1 METSNSSTSSYTLE
15 HINRVKSKMEFFASV
30 LAARG
35 ANHDNSK
42 LTEPEYSGWLAM
54 DQEPRYPYGSK
65 KYYDKMHRY
74 KEVLEHH
81 YSINSHHP
89 EHFEDPSTQMDLVD
103 LIEMLCDWFSYSND
117 ISWLEGYDTIN
128 SQCTRFG
135 LNDTIRHLLLNTFRN
150 FLVMSLRVDNSIWA
164 KSEKA
169 IADVILRKAAD
180 EKGWGKMTDAE
191 LVSLEDVADEI
202 FQKQLIQIDKLK
214 ALRNIKNNIK

>member
-15 HINRVKSKMEFFASV
+15 HIKRVKSKMEFFASV

-54 DQEPRYPYGSK
+54 DREPRYPYGSK

-81 YSINSHHP
+81 YSVNSHHP
-89 EHFEDPSTQMDLVD
+89 EHFKDPSLQMDLVD
-103 LIEMLCDWFSYSND
+103 LIEMLCDWFSYSDN
-117 ISWLEGYDTIN
+117 ISWLEGYNAIN
-128 SQCTRFG
+128 SQCARFG

-150 FLVMSLRVDNSIWA
+150 FLVASLKIDNFIWK

-169 IADVILRKAAD
+169 VADLILRKAAD
-180 EKGWGKMTDAE
+180 EKGWSKMTDAE
-191 LVSLEDVADEI
+191 LTSLEDVADKI
-202 FQKQLIQIDKLK
+202 FQKQSIQVNKLREFK
-214 ALRNIKNNIK
+214 NIK

>member
-1 METSNSSTSSYTLE
+1 METYNSSTSSYTLE

-30 LAARG
+30 LATRG
-35 ANHDNSK
+35 ANHDSSK

-54 DQEPRYPYGSK
+54 DQEPRYPYGTK
-65 KYYDKMHRY
+65 KYYDKMRRY

-180 EKGWGKMTDAE
+180 EKGWSKMTDTE

-202 FQKQLIQIDKLK
+202 FQKQLIQIDKLR
-214 ALRNIKNNIK
+214 ALRDIKNNIK

>member
-65 KYYDKMHRY
+65 KYYDKMRRY

-89 EHFEDPSTQMDLVD
+89 EHFEDPSIQMDLVD

-169 IADVILRKAAD
+169 IADIILRKAAD
-180 EKGWGKMTDAE
+180 EKGWSKMTDAE

-202 FQKQLIQIDKLK
+202 FQKQLIQIDKLR
-214 ALRNIKNNIK
+214 ALKNIKNNIK